1 MQFHANCKCDCVYM
15 WGGSVM
21 GVYLHVYTDVAHV
34 CFVGLFSH
42 LTVCCTPALFLEVRG
57 YREQLSRSPP

>member
-1 MQFHANCKCDCVYM
+1 
-15 WGGSVM
+15 M